1 MKISKFSSFYTP
13 IFLSI
18 ILFSC
23 EKDYLSENII
33 SDQVD
38 DSLED
43 YIYNTNDLSDYIYDQ
58 SKLHR
63 FDIIISQENLNL
75 INNDPTAEQYVDA
88 SFIFEVWI
96 DRRYNQTNHLYYIY
110 NLQVSHLLDQI

>member
-1 MKISKFSSFYTP
+1 MIYPKI
-13 IFLSI
+13 L
-18 ILFSC
+18 
-23 EKDYLSENII
+23 YLIKS
-33 SDQVD
+33 D

-88 SFIFEVWI
+88 SFIFEDKI
-96 DRRYNQTNHLYYIY
+96 IKMLE
-110 NLQVSHLLDQI
+110 LDIRDQ